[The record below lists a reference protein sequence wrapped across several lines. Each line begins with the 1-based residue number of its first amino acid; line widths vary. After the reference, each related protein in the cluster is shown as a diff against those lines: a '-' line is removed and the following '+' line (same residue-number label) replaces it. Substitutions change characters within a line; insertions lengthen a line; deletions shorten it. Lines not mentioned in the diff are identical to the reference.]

1 MTPLTTLC
9 YTGPME
15 FDLDNFLLETEK
27 AFEKIGLYQY
37 GPAHLG
43 VVPGP
48 DNPQPQM
55 LSGEFELAEALAD
68 GKDEI
73 FLAMMFRIGDVAFS
87 ERVLEPEAFRERT
100 EFEKIMPTNELEM
113 IRNELA
119 EEAKSWD
126 EGLD

>member
-1 MTPLTTLC
+1 MTPLAPLC
-9 YTGPME
+9 YTDTMD

-48 DNPQPQM
+48 DNEAPEM

-73 FLAMMFRIGDVAFS
+73 FLAMMFRIGDVAFTQ
-87 ERVLEPEAFRERT
+87 RVLEPEKFQERV
-100 EFEKIMPTNELEM
+100 EFEKIMPTDELQM

-119 EEAKSWD
+119 EEARSWD